1 MKSRPEK
8 LVEAIK
14 QHPAI
19 INEFLQGQPADV
31 FTKYSSEQE
40 IIDTFDAIKDKY
52 GRDVF
57 GQGYIF
63 RLIDDAEIADVDS
76 LTEDEMQNGIDTS
89 KPYYVPYDKG
99 DKDGNRWYLETPFAI
114 AWSKENVRFLKT
126 DPKAR
131 FQGSTFFFK
140 EGLCWSEI
148 KTHYI
153 RCRLKE
159 KSINSNKSMAF
170 YPCSN
175 GVSINFIITLLN
187 SSFAADYVNAL
198 INNTQTFGI
207 DDARQLPIIIPNA
220 IQMKD
225 FEDIFQMAVT
235 EKRTTNN
242 EESLSA
248 IQEALDMLT
257 LKLYDLY

>member
-1 MKSRPEK
+1 M
-8 LVEAIK
+8 
-14 QHPAI
+14 
-19 INEFLQGQPADV
+19 
-31 FTKYSSEQE
+31 
-40 IIDTFDAIKDKY
+40 
-52 GRDVF
+52 
-57 GQGYIF
+57 
-63 RLIDDAEIADVDS
+63 
-76 LTEDEMQNGIDTS
+76 
-89 KPYYVPYDKG
+89 
-99 DKDGNRWYLETPFAI
+99 
-114 AWSKENVRFLKT
+114 
-126 DPKAR
+126 
-131 FQGSTFFFK
+131 
-140 EGLCWSEI
+140 
-148 KTHYI
+148 
-153 RCRLKE
+153 
-159 KSINSNKSMAF
+159 
-170 YPCSN
+170 
-175 GVSINFIITLLN
+175 N

>member
-1 MKSRPEK
+1 MP
-8 LVEAIK
+8 V
-14 QHPAI
+14 
-19 INEFLQGQPADV
+19 
-31 FTKYSSEQE
+31 
-40 IIDTFDAIKDKY
+40 
-52 GRDVF
+52 
-57 GQGYIF
+57 
-63 RLIDDAEIADVDS
+63 
-76 LTEDEMQNGIDTS
+76 
-89 KPYYVPYDKG
+89 
-99 DKDGNRWYLETPFAI
+99 
-114 AWSKENVRFLKT
+114 VRN
-126 DPKAR
+126 P
-131 FQGSTFFFK
+131 QFFFK

-207 DDARQLPIIIPNA
+207 ADARQLPIIIPNA

>member
-1 MKSRPEK
+1 
-8 LVEAIK
+8 
-14 QHPAI
+14 
-19 INEFLQGQPADV
+19 
-31 FTKYSSEQE
+31 
-40 IIDTFDAIKDKY
+40 
-52 GRDVF
+52 
-57 GQGYIF
+57 
-63 RLIDDAEIADVDS
+63 
-76 LTEDEMQNGIDTS
+76 
-89 KPYYVPYDKG
+89 
-99 DKDGNRWYLETPFAI
+99 
-114 AWSKENVRFLKT
+114 
-126 DPKAR
+126 
-131 FQGSTFFFK
+131 
-140 EGLCWSEI
+140 
-148 KTHYI
+148 
-153 RCRLKE
+153 
-159 KSINSNKSMAF
+159 MAF

>member
-1 MKSRPEK
+1 
-8 LVEAIK
+8 
-14 QHPAI
+14 
-19 INEFLQGQPADV
+19 
-31 FTKYSSEQE
+31 
-40 IIDTFDAIKDKY
+40 
-52 GRDVF
+52 
-57 GQGYIF
+57 
-63 RLIDDAEIADVDS
+63 
-76 LTEDEMQNGIDTS
+76 
-89 KPYYVPYDKG
+89 
-99 DKDGNRWYLETPFAI
+99 
-114 AWSKENVRFLKT
+114 
-126 DPKAR
+126 
-131 FQGSTFFFK
+131 
-140 EGLCWSEI
+140 
-148 KTHYI
+148 
-153 RCRLKE
+153 
-159 KSINSNKSMAF
+159 MAF

-207 DDARQLPIIIPNA
+207 DDARQFPIIIPNA